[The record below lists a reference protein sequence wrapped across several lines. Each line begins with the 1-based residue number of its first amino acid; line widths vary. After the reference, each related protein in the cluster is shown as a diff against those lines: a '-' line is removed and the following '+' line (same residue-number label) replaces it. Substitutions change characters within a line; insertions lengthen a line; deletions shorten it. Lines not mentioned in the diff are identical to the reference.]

1 VIGAIA
7 MKLSDRGVL
16 EAYRDEYIRERKAKL
31 ADAGTSRP
39 ALLKRQADLKSM
51 LDRLVERLGSEEL
64 IPAAMAVV
72 TQQINKAAADLQ
84 IVETE
89 LAQTP
94 DGSDPGLPSDFAQRL
109 SRQLPNLRKALQ
121 AESQEASLAKEILR
135 GMIDEIRVEP
145 TPGKESRI
153 DCPWDMTITGPLQA
167 VFEMPDMPDFAR
179 QMPQAAI
186 SPFARR
192 GLMVPLA

>member
-1 VIGAIA
+1 MVIENRDRMLCSNHKNKGTCTVSYSVPREEVEGRVIGAIA

-72 TQQINKAAADLQ
+72 TQQINKAAADL
-84 IVETE
+84 
-89 LAQTP
+89 
-94 DGSDPGLPSDFAQRL
+94 
-109 SRQLPNLRKALQ
+109 
-121 AESQEASLAKEILR
+121 
-135 GMIDEIRVEP
+135 
-145 TPGKESRI
+145 
-153 DCPWDMTITGPLQA
+153 
-167 VFEMPDMPDFAR
+167 
-179 QMPQAAI
+179 
-186 SPFARR
+186 
-192 GLMVPLA
+192 